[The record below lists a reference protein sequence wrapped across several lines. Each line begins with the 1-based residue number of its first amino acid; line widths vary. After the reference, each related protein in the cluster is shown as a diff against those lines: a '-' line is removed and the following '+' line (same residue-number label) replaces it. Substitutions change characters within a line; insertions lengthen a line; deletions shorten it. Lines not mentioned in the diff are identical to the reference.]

1 MTNKNKEIFCQILTQ
16 FLKKLVNPIII
27 NAVNT
32 AQSAIKTV

>member
-1 MTNKNKEIFCQILTQ
+1 MTNKNKEIFCQILIQ